1 MLYSIREKERY
12 FFCLLI
18 PRAEQTNCWHWE
30 FWRRRAN
37 WSIRIGRLPG
47 RIRIPSASPLLTIGS
62 SRATTCSAT
71 NSLKWSLKCSTISFS
86 SLAAMMKR
94 METWKYIHQ
103 TRKKKKK
110 KHFIKNLREKGE
122 TLCRMLCQETCWSIF
137 PYLCEEKRK
146 VFLSFVNV
154 FISVGMEMD
163 KVVKADQQVTA
174 PPPQSCCRVCVCAG
188 W

>member
-18 PRAEQTNCWHWE
+18 PRVEQTNCWHWE

-110 KHFIKNLREKGE
+110 KHFIKNLRERGNSVQDVMS
-122 TLCRMLCQETCWSIF
+122 RNMLIDFSLFVWR
-137 PYLCEEKRK
+137 EKK
-146 VFLSFVNV
+146 SLSF
-154 FISVGMEMD
+154 F
-163 KVVKADQQVTA
+163 
-174 PPPQSCCRVCVCAG
+174 CYCFHFCRHG
-188 W
+188 DG